1 MSPSTSPESGISAG
15 TKRGLEHTSSGVFPA
30 ASSDEDDGGGDG
42 AGGRKNLRMSK
53 DQSAVLEECFKTHS
67 ALNPKQNKALANRLG
82 LRPQQV
88 EVWFHNRRARTKL
101 KQTALKA
108 APQAHNGASEGP
120 LTTLTMSLSR
130 KRVASTSSASACT
143 VPRFSANAGTGM
155 PMPSLKEWQFFCAFR
170 DTGAMYGGSSRL
182 AKVVKPAR

>member
-1 MSPSTSPESGISAG
+1 MSPSTSPKSGISAG

-67 ALNPKQNKALANRLG
+67 ALNPKQNTALANRLG
-82 LRPQQV
+82 LRPRQV
-88 EVWFHNRRARTKL
+88 ENKRLEKEVAELRV
-101 KQTALKA
+101 LKA

-130 KRVASTSSASACT
+130 KRVASTSSASAGT
-143 VPRFSANAGTGM
+143 VPSFSANAGTGM